1 MDIVTIIRLVLTS
14 GLPCCILAIG
24 IFITFRLLD
33 FADMTAEGSFL
44 LGGAVTGLVLIKT
57 NIPVLAT
64 LAGAAAGAVCG
75 FITGVLNRLVKI
87 PKLLSGIITM
97 TAAGSIA
104 FVIFSLAMCNFWS
117 AAIEQALLGPCDTI
131 FTFLPKMSGWNIP
144 IVMGIVVVLAA
155 LVVYFFFGTE
165 YGMAIRSTGMNERM
179 ARAQGINTN
188 AATIAGVTIS
198 NALIGL
204 AGALYIQ
211 NQKAMYATSATGY
224 LIVGLA
230 AILIGEAIFG
240 KRSFKNSLI
249 SVCLGAIL
257 YFTIINVATF
267 VFNMPTEL
275 SKLLYAILIVIAL
288 CIPIFKTWFKKL
300 GKAISKAF
308 KKDKAESEVK

>member
-1 MDIVTIIRLVLTS
+1 MDIVNIIRTILTS

-44 LGGAVTGLVLIKT
+44 LGGALTGLVLIKT
-57 NIPVLAT
+57 NNPVLAT

-75 FITGVLNRLVKI
+75 FITGVLNRLLKI

-97 TAAGSIA
+97 TASGSMAFVVFSIA
-104 FVIFSLAMCNFWS
+104 TNSFWS
-117 AAIEQALLGPCDTI
+117 ASIEQSSLTSSTI
-131 FTFLPKMSGWNIP
+131 FSIFPIMNGFGIP
-144 IVMGIVVVLAA
+144 LVMGIIVLIVA
-155 LVVYFFFGTE
+155 LIVYFFFGTE
-165 YGMAIRSTGMNERM
+165 YGMAIRATGMNERM
-179 ARAQGINTN
+179 ARAQGINTT
-188 AATIAGVTIS
+188 AATIAGVAIS

-211 NQKAMYATSATGY
+211 NSRCMYATSATGY

-230 AILIGEAIFG
+230 SILIGEAIFG

-257 YFTIINVATF
+257 YFSIIQIATF

-275 SKLLYAILIVIAL
+275 TKLLYAILIVIAL
-288 CIPIFKTWFKKL
+288 CLPLFKKWV
-300 GKAISKAF
+300 SKLF
-308 KKDKAESEVK
+308 KKRKSEESEVK